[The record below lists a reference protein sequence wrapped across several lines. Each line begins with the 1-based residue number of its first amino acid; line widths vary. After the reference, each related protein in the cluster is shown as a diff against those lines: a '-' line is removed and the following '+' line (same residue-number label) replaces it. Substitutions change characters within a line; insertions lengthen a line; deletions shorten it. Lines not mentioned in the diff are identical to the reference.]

1 MKGRRQTGMEAISAT
16 PKEDLNE
23 GRVEVVADV
32 IAYPN
37 ITDAWKLS

>member
-1 MKGRRQTGMEAISAT
+1 MEAISAT

-23 GRVEVVADV
+23 GRVEVVAVV